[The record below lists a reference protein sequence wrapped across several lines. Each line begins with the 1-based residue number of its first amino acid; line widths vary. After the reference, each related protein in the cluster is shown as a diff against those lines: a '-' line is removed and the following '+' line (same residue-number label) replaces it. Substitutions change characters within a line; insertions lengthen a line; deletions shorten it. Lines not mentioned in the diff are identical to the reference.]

1 MAQGPDS
8 LGGDMLIEGSAQCR
22 RAGVEVDPAEL
33 GEAIPGWKMVRRVCS
48 SRPRISG

>member
-22 RAGVEVDPAEL
+22 RVGVEVDPAEL
-33 GEAIPGWKMVRRVCS
+33 GAAIPGGLFTAVGNLPDSICR
-48 SRPRISG
+48 